1 MEDHTSE
8 IIQVL
13 VIVGV
18 LVLWIWRSYRKAQGI
33 SKPVTVP
40 EDPMEKESDATYQRE
55 KHEKISNAVF
65 MKENLPPIPP
75 LANKSVVVN
84 EDERGKYNEQQ
95 QVGEEE
101 NRESI
106 LGMDLRQAIIVSEIL
121 KPKF

>member
-40 EDPMEKESDATYQRE
+40 EDSMEKESDAAYQRE